1 LDQAIGLRADYHPG
15 FHCTYS
21 PDAYEVHVNDSGVV
35 TQLSLSALPF
45 SPFSERSHTLSP
57 CHTHTMSNQI
67 TSNPTSQTVAQL
79 LPKLH
84 DVDPDYRFMSLNDLF
99 TVLSIGKPDF
109 LHNDYNT
116 AARAVDGILKTLD
129 DQNGEVQNLA
139 IKWYSSLCF
148 FLIT

>member
-1 LDQAIGLRADYHPG
+1 
-15 FHCTYS
+15 
-21 PDAYEVHVNDSGVV
+21 
-35 TQLSLSALPF
+35 
-45 SPFSERSHTLSP
+45 
-57 CHTHTMSNQI
+57 MSNQV

-99 TVLSIGKPDF
+99 TVLTIGKPDF
-109 LHNDYNT
+109 LYNDYNT

-139 IKWYSSLCF
+139 IKWYDDPSL
-148 FLIT
+148 LIALANML